1 MMCMHDRCC
10 VHITRRR
17 SHEGR
22 DRTVCRRH
30 TAQGGALD
38 RARVR
43 QPASVRRPHHH
54 AVLELRALQRHG
66 VPVPLS
72 DLAEELV
79 FERTSLYRA
88 LEPMRREGLVAFIP
102 GLGRAKLVA
111 LSPAGIRRI
120 AKAMPHWTKAQEAF
134 VARFGRKE
142 WSLLANQLVEVVG
155 IARAMPL
162 DDL

>member
-1 MMCMHDRCC
+1 MKAATERCAAG
-10 VHITRRR
+10 TLRRAAR
-17 SHEGR
+17 SI
-22 DRTVCRRH
+22 
-30 TAQGGALD
+30 
-38 RARVR
+38 ARVYDSR
-43 QPASVRRPHHH
+43 LACAGLTTTQFSI
-54 AVLELRALQRHG
+54 LRALQRHG